1 MYKNSLIRTVSLK
14 FDIHSLNIKKIL
26 NEDFLIR
33 KKGIRK
39 NVSQTIMLDFR
50 GDDKGMIDF

>member
-14 FDIHSLNIKKIL
+14 FDIHSLNNKKIL

>member
-14 FDIHSLNIKKIL
+14 FDIHSLNNKKIL
-26 NEDFLIR
+26 NEDFLFR